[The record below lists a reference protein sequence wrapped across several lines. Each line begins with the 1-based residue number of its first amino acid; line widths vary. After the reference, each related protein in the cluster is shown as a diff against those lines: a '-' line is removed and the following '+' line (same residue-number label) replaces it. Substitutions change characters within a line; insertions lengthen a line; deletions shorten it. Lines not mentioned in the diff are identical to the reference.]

1 MAMMTGRVLL
11 VCALCVLWCG
21 LLSADAGDD
30 DVSGGHGTLGGSGV
44 GADGRPSVP
53 VGGDASIGG
62 TKDEF
67 SLGSGGGS
75 PVSASAACKSLLS
88 DAENPGGKDLNDT
101 KKGLSRAEWNSNVEQ
116 DPPQPGSHVVS
127 TAEVLA
133 PEQPNSEAQEQS
145 SGTLRTEEGCNN
157 GDGSTTV
164 KEEVTGVESRDTAG
178 LSPNDSR
185 PPKAARPVTGE
196 PEGPEK
202 QAASKASLTP
212 AEKRGT
218 SAATDQKVDLPKEE
232 AASSAGATKNRP
244 PVGQQQTEP
253 SSPSTSGSTSTLT
266 PEKEP
271 AEEHHSNNN
280 QPPGDAAPTEGT
292 QHETLPGEKTQTGPA
307 TANNK
312 LIDAAPTGDSDS
324 SPTAPSAGES
334 DAATTT
340 TPNNHDA
347 RSLNNNGNNTFT
359 EEVDQKEAAI
369 KPNSAPDSTDTA
381 AANSEASTT
390 AITISTNATNK
401 TTTGDSDS
409 STAVSHATSPLLLLL
424 PVVACAAAAAVVAA

>member
-1 MAMMTGRVLL
+1 MAMMTGHVLL

-62 TKDEF
+62 TKDEC

-88 DAENPGGKDLNDT
+88 DAENPGGKALNDT
-101 KKGLSRAEWNSNVEQ
+101 KKGLSRAERNSNVEQ

-145 SGTLRTEEGCNN
+145 SGTLRAEEGRNN
-157 GDGSTTV
+157 GDGGTTV
-164 KEEVTGVESRDTAG
+164 KEEVTGVESRDTAD

-196 PEGPEK
+196 EKGTEK

-218 SAATDQKVDLPKEE
+218 SAATDQKVDLPKEKD
-232 AASSAGATKNRP
+232 AFSAVATKNRP

-266 PEKEP
+266 PEEEP
-271 AEEHHSNNN
+271 AEEHHSNN

-292 QHETLPGEKTQTGPA
+292 QHETLPGENTQTEPA

-312 LIDAAPTGDSDS
+312 LIDAAPTGDSEN

-340 TPNNHDA
+340 IPNNHDA
-347 RSLNNNGNNTFT
+347 RSLNNNGNITFT

-369 KPNSAPDSTDTA
+369 KPKSAPDSTDTA

-390 AITISTNATNK
+390 AVNISTNTTNK

-409 STAVSHATSPLLLLL
+409 STAVSHTSPPLLLL
-424 PVVACAAAAAVVAA
+424 VVACAAAAAVVAA

>member
-44 GADGRPSVP
+44 GADGRLSVP

-62 TKDEF
+62 TKDEC

-75 PVSASAACKSLLS
+75 PVSASPACKSLLS
-88 DAENPGGKDLNDT
+88 DAENPGGKALNDT
-101 KKGLSRAEWNSNVEQ
+101 KNGLSRAERNSNVEQ

-127 TAEVLA
+127 AAEVLA
-133 PEQPNSEAQEQS
+133 PGQPNSEAQEQS
-145 SGTLRTEEGCNN
+145 SGTLRAEEGCNN

-164 KEEVTGVESRDTAG
+164 KEEVTGVESRDTAD

-185 PPKAARPVTGE
+185 PPKAARPVMGE
-196 PEGPEK
+196 EKGTEK

-218 SAATDQKVDLPKEE
+218 SAATDQKVDLPKEK

-271 AEEHHSNNN
+271 AEEHHSNN

-292 QHETLPGEKTQTGPA
+292 QHETLTGEKTQTGPA

-312 LIDAAPTGDSDS
+312 LIDAAPTGDSES
-324 SPTAPSAGES
+324 SSTAPSAGES

-369 KPNSAPDSTDTA
+369 KPKSAPDSTDSA

-401 TTTGDSDS
+401 TTTGDSDGS
-409 STAVSHATSPLLLLL
+409 ITVSHTTSPLLLLL
-424 PVVACAAAAAVVAA
+424 VVLCAAAAAVVAA